1 VLLGRAKDFRG
12 AWQAAQNLQPEFVQS
27 EPTIAMMVARIAA
40 AGGNLESA
48 GAILTT
54 LVSRRPEYTPGRLQL
69 AALRLNQKAS
79 VAALDVL
86 APIKDSDE
94 PMVQALLAQAYL
106 QLRRFDEAIGSLEVA
121 TASGG
126 GNDLLKRQLALSQM
140 QVGRMDVAIQELK
153 ELSEND
159 PGNSQIAAPLVAALV
174 RAGKGSEALAITDRL
189 AKATATNTTATN
201 KAMPAFLRGQILT
214 VQGDL
219 VAASTAFGQA
229 LVADPQFVPAL
240 YYRANVSAAQG
251 KYEEANKDIQQILSQ
266 DSRNVL
272 AYIKLAEFA
281 LNNNQEAVAVAT
293 LQKAIAAVPNDPTPR
308 LALANYQVSR
318 AKYAEA
324 RTTVSGLLQVSRN
337 NPEGLAL
344 QGQIQ
349 YLSGAT
355 KEAIDTYRTIAAQN
369 QQSPAAHILLAQAL
383 MGTKDHL
390 AAKDAARKAVQVAP
404 DAPQT
409 HAVLIQ
415 TEIAGGDNANA
426 LASARAFAT
435 DHPGPAADLLLADT
449 FIRLKRPNDAAA
461 ILERSLVSDP
471 SAATAMRLSQVAK
484 INGDA
489 KKALSVLSSW
499 LAKNPNDVD
508 VRRGYAS
515 LLLETGDV
523 NGGRREFEALLK
535 QKPQDAVALNN
546 LGWIIQKENPTRALA
561 LVAQAEKIAPRSPEI
576 ADTLG
581 WLKYQGQDYQGALP
595 LLQKARSLDANNAMI
610 AYHLAVVLDA
620 TGKRAEAKTLL
631 QTTLTSNPKFEE
643 AESAKVLLARW

>member
-1 VLLGRAKDFRG
+1 
-12 AWQAAQNLQPEFVQS
+12 
-27 EPTIAMMVARIAA
+27 VARIAA